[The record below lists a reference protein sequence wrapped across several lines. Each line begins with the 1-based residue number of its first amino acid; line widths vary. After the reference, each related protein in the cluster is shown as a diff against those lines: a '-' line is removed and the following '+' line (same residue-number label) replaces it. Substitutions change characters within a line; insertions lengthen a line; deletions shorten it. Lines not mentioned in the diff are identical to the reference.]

1 MDQVSTADLK
11 ACIGVKNSMAI
22 SISSS
27 LSATPTVALPS
38 SSTPATA
45 QPTQKDSIDTVR
57 LSQDAQVHLL
67 KQQGQSLS
75 QIATNLS
82 ISVATV
88 DGYLGITVPSSTSV
102 STQPPAQVQ
111 DSSAKA
117 PEAPTTSDKG

>member
-1 MDQVSTADLK
+1 
-11 ACIGVKNSMAI
+11 MAI
-22 SISSS
+22 SISSP
-27 LSATPTVALPS
+27 LSATPTAASPS

-102 STQPPAQVQ
+102 STLQPAQIQ